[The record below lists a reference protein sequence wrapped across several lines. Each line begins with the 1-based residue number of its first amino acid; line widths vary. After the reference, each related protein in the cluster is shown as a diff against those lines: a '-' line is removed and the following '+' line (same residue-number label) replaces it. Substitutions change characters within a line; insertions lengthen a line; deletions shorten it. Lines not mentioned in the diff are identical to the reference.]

1 MSIGKLYTQREV
13 AEILGVSTRTV
24 RDLPIRRVRPT
35 PRTVRY
41 READLERFIAQR
53 AGERQTKRER

>member
-1 MSIGKLYTQREV
+1 MTKLLTQQDV
-13 AEILGVSTRTV
+13 AEYLGVSTRTV

-41 READLERFIAQR
+41 RVEDVEAYLAKRTSQR
-53 AGERQTKRER
+53 KGAA